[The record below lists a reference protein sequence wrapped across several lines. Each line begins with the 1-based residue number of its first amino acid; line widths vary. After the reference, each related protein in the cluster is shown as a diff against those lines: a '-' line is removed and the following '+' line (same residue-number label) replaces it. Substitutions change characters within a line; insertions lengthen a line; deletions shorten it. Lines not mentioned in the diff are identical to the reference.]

1 LAVVLQFDISE
12 VTRGRAQVQPAKLD
26 FLQKL
31 HFNHR
36 WASSDDAKADMVAQ
50 LKAITQ
56 ERYPTSDRSGD
67 EELLRRMIEIDRVR
81 RIRTRLMKQSSRL
94 C

>member
-1 LAVVLQFDISE
+1 MRQFDIAD

-36 WASSDDAKADMVAQ
+36 WASSDDAKVRMVAQ

-56 ERYPTSDRSGD
+56 ERYPASELSGD
-67 EELLRRMIEIDRVR
+67 VDLLRRMIEIDRVR
-81 RIRTRLMKQSSRL
+81 FGEASRH
-94 C
+94 

>member
-1 LAVVLQFDISE
+1 MIGTVFTAQFNISN

-36 WASSDDAKADMVAQ
+36 WASSDDAKAEMVAQ
-50 LKAITQ
+50 LKSITQ
-56 ERYPTSDRSGD
+56 ERYPTSEQSGD
-67 EELLRRMIEIDRVR
+67 EKLLRRMIEIDRVR
-81 RIRTRLMKQSSRL
+81 PVD
-94 C
+94 